1 MNVGSCSTASGVRI
15 SGTNTLVNI
24 KRSRRPIDRNEVVNE
39 VMCTTHRKFSKIV
52 LAMNIPLRM
61 PWKAFIV
68 EDEQGLVAKKM
79 AKIESPKSTI

>member
-1 MNVGSCSTASGVRI
+1 
-15 SGTNTLVNI
+15 
-24 KRSRRPIDRNEVVNE
+24 
-39 VMCTTHRKFSKIV
+39 
-52 LAMNIPLRM
+52 MNIPLRM